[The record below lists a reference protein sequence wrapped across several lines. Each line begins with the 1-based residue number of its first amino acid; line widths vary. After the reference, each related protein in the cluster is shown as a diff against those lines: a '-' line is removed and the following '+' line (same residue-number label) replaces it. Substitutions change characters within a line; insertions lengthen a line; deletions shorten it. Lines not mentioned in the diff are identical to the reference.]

1 MALDADRTC
10 DNFRLIQFAPPR
22 SGTSIQFGVNLTS
35 AQPGSAQGS
44 LLAVI

>member
-1 MALDADRTC
+1 MALDADRTG

>member
-1 MALDADRTC
+1 MALDADRTG
-10 DNFRLIQFAPPR
+10 DNFRLIQFTPPR

-44 LLAVI
+44 LLAGI